1 MFPKIIDRKMMGG
14 LKIINF
20 FFDSLD
26 ELLIFTIENGP
37 TNPTHYAI
45 A

>member
-1 MFPKIIDRKMMGG
+1 MMGG
-14 LKIINF
+14 LQIII

-37 TNPTHYAI
+37 TNPTL
-45 A
+45 